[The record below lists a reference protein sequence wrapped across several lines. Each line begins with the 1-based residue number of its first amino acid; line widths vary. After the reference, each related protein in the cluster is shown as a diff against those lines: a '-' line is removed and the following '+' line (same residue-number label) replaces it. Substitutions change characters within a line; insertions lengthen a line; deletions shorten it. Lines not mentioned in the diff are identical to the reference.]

1 MAELLPVVLG
11 PEDVGVPKPD
21 PAMLIEG
28 CRRLNVP
35 LSEGLYIGDMIVDV
49 QAAKAAGLPV
59 WLVNAGLA
67 GTEDPRAAGPERILD
82 HFTEIADLLLD
93 QEQV

>member
-1 MAELLPVVLG
+1 VLG

-28 CRRLNVP
+28 CKRLGVP
-35 LSEGLYIGDMIVDV
+35 ISEGLYVGDMIVDV

-59 WLVNAGLA
+59 WLVHVGLA
-67 GTEDPRAAGPERILD
+67 GTTDPRSAGPERILD
-82 HFTEIADLLLD
+82 RFTEIADSLLD
-93 QEQV
+93 QETV